1 VNGAGLCAAIRSVR
15 NRIIEAIF
23 EFIRIGDGDPACRA
37 ADGSH
42 RAKFENVVPRL
53 YTAFLI
59 SLLVFNLFGA
69 QLLDAQQPATTA
81 PPKLHIDVVEG
92 DAQLINIKSHI
103 NPAPVVQ
110 VLDENNKP
118 VQGALVVF
126 FLPSQGPG
134 GTFASG
140 ANNSTVTTDR
150 NGRAAAAGIA
160 PNSQTGVWE
169 IRVSASYQGQTASA
183 VITQTNV
190 SGISV
195 SGTGGGISKKA
206 VIILA
211 LVGGAIAGGV
221 IAARAAAGGGS
232 SSGNKGI
239 IITAGTATVG
249 APQ

>member
-1 VNGAGLCAAIRSVR
+1 MS
-15 NRIIEAIF
+15 
-23 EFIRIGDGDPACRA
+23 
-37 ADGSH
+37 
-42 RAKFENVVPRL
+42 RAKFEIVVPRL

-59 SLLVFNLFGA
+59 PLLLFNFFGA
-69 QLLDAQQPATTA
+69 ELADAQQPATSA
-81 PPKLHIDVVEG
+81 PAPQAAPSRLHIDVVEG
-92 DAQLINIKSHI
+92 DAQLINIKSRI

-140 ANNSTVTTDR
+140 ANNITVTTDR
-150 NGRAAAAGIA
+150 NGRAAAVGIA
-160 PNSQTGVWE
+160 PNSQTGAWE

-183 VITQTNV
+183 AITQTNV

-221 IAARAAAGGGS
+221 IAARSATGGGS
-232 SSGNKGI
+232 SSSNHGI
-239 IITAGTATVG
+239 IITPGTPTVG